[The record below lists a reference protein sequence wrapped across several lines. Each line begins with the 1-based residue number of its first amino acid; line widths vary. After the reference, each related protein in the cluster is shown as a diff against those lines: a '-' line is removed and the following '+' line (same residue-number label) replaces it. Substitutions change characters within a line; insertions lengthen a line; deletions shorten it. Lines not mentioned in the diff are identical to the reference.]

1 MSDQMQPLT
10 EGEHVDLDTGT
21 TVQRANDKPNFFRV
35 REHRQGSSVTL
46 EDEEIRQIA
55 ELAGYTVTDEPRDR

>member
-1 MSDQMQPLT
+1 MTKPLA

-21 TVQRANDKPNFFRV
+21 TVKRGTRHENQYL
-35 REHRQGSSVTL
+35 VTTYNPELERDESIFL

-55 ELAGYTVTDEPRDR
+55 ELAGYEVRD